1 MIKVVEGSLKE
12 VDLSPKSEILIIGA
26 GVAGLSAGIYA
37 QMNGFQS
44 TIYEM
49 HNIPGGL
56 CTSWRRK
63 GYTFDGAVRYLAG
76 VNPQTKGYQLW
87 DELDI
92 LKDTPIHFYD
102 EFVSI
107 EGSDGRVL
115 HLYTDV
121 NRLER
126 HLLELAPG
134 DKRTIK
140 EFVEGIRDFTRME
153 LPVDLTAEDIKELTE
168 MGKDMLPVLLPTLR
182 WQGVTLF
189 EYADRFKDPLL
200 CEGLRLFFQFAPPE
214 FPMMLCLSTLAM
226 MNDHE
231 AGYPMGGSLPI
242 ANALAVRY
250 EALGGKVVYR
260 SKVEK
265 VLVKKGRAVGL
276 ALEDGKKVHGDLV
289 ISASDGRAAIFDLLD
304 GKYVSKKLRDNY
316 QGGMIPCQSILQV
329 SLGVAMDFS
338 DKPPMMNIPLAE
350 PVWLGNIKHDRLVL
364 KHYCFD
370 PNMAPEGKSA
380 LSIWCAADPD
390 YWRWLRN
397 DKKRYRLHK
406 DEVAE
411 VIIDALERRFPGLR
425 KAVEVM
431 DVATPVTYER
441 YTGNWRG
448 AFAGWALTNRKMS
461 MMMGKGMDKTLPG
474 LEGFYMIGHWVEPGG
489 NVELSCA
496 SGRDVIKDICHQ
508 ADLPFRPEE

>member
-1 MIKVVEGSLKE
+1 M
-12 VDLSPKSEILIIGA
+12 SPKPEILIIGA

-49 HNIPGGL
+49 HKIPGGL

-92 LKDTPIHFYD
+92 LKDTPIHFYE

-121 NRLER
+121 DRLER

-134 DKRTIK
+134 DKRMIK

-153 LPVDLTAEDIKELTE
+153 LPVDLTAEDMKELAE
-168 MGKDMLPVLLPTLR
+168 MGRDMLPVLLPTLR
-182 WQGVTLF
+182 WQGVTLN
-189 EYADRFKDPLL
+189 EYADRFKDPLMR
-200 CEGLRLFFQFAPPE
+200 EGLRLFFQFAPPD

-231 AGYPMGGSLPI
+231 AGYPLGGSLPI
-242 ANALAVRY
+242 ANALAARY

-260 SKVEK
+260 TRVEK
-265 VLVKKGRAVGL
+265 VIVKKGRAVGL
-276 ALEDGKKVHGDLV
+276 ALEDGQKVHGDLV

-304 GKYVSKKLRDNY
+304 GKFVSKKLRDNY
-316 QGGMIPCQSILQV
+316 QGGMIPCQSIVQV

-338 DKPPMMNIPLAE
+338 DQPPMMNIPLAE

-370 PNMAPEGKSA
+370 PHMAPEGKSA

-397 DKKRYRLHK
+397 DKKRYRRHK

-425 KAVEVM
+425 KAVEVV